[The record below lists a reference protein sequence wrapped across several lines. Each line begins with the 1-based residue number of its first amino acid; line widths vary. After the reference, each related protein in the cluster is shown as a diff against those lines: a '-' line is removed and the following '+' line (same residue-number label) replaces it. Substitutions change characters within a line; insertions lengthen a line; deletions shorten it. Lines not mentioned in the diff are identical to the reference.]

1 MRRSVREAL
10 VGFTLLGAVIGGF
23 SLWFWLRGVSLSRNN
38 WTLKVRFADA
48 AGLADRSAVMFRGVQ
63 VGNVRRISPTSSAVV
78 AELEITDPSLQLA
91 RPVVA
96 QVQSGSLLGGDAQ
109 VALISTGPPL
119 PASAPRPGD
128 KACSNILMV
137 CNGSSLE
144 GATSASLSN
153 VTELMQSLLIE
164 AEKQNLVPQIASTT
178 KSFDATSLEAT
189 RFLKDAQK
197 TAAQLDV
204 LIRQLNVVAGKAE
217 PMLASL
223 TTASADAAAASRHVR
238 NLTAALDNPRT
249 LAELK
254 TTVSN
259 AERLTARIDAVG
271 GDVSKLTSDPRFM
284 DGVRSL
290 AIGLGQL
297 FDELYPAQT
306 GLAKDKAA
314 KDKVNKD
321 STVKPGGG
329 TTGGGRQGAAAGTP
343 LPAEPPRRLDP

>member
-1 MRRSVREAL
+1 M
-10 VGFTLLGAVIGGF
+10 GFTLLGAVIGGF

-128 KACSNILMV
+128 KSCSNTLMV

-197 TAAQLDV
+197 TSAQLDV
-204 LIRQLNVVAGKAE
+204 LIRQLNVVTGKAD
-217 PMLASL
+217 PILASL

-306 GLAKDKAA
+306 GLAKDKAT
-314 KDKVNKD
+314 KDKANKD
-321 STVKPGGG
+321 STVKSGGG
-329 TTGGGRQGAAAGTP
+329 TGGGGRHGAAAGAP
-343 LPAEPPRRLDP
+343 LPAESPRRLDP

>member
-1 MRRSVREAL
+1 M
-10 VGFTLLGAVIGGF
+10 GFTLLGAVIGGF

-63 VGNVRRISPTSSAVV
+63 VGNVRRISPTSSA
-78 AELEITDPSLQLA
+78 
-91 RPVVA
+91 VVA

>member
-1 MRRSVREAL
+1 
-10 VGFTLLGAVIGGF
+10 
-23 SLWFWLRGVSLSRNN
+23 
-38 WTLKVRFADA
+38 
-48 AGLADRSAVMFRGVQ
+48 
-63 VGNVRRISPTSSAVV
+63 
-78 AELEITDPSLQLA
+78 
-91 RPVVA
+91 
-96 QVQSGSLLGGDAQ
+96 
-109 VALISTGPPL
+109 
-119 PASAPRPGD
+119 
-128 KACSNILMV
+128 MV

-144 GATSASLSN
+144 GVSSASLSS
-153 VTELMQSLLIE
+153 VTELMQSLLLE
-164 AEKQNLVPQIASTT
+164 AEKQNLVPEIASTT
-178 KSFDATSLEAT
+178 KSFDATSREAT

-197 TAAQLDV
+197 TAVQLDV
-204 LIRQLNVVAGKAE
+204 LIRQLNVVAGKAD

-254 TTVSN
+254 ATVSN

-271 GDVSKLTSDPRFM
+271 GDVSKLTGDPRFM

-314 KDKVNKD
+314 KDKAHNDKD
-321 STVKPGGG
+321 STVKPGSA
-329 TTGGGRQGAAAGTP
+329 TTGGDRQGAAAGTRP
-343 LPAEPPRRLDP
+343 AAEPPRRLDP

>member
-1 MRRSVREAL
+1 M
-10 VGFTLLGAVIGGF
+10 GFTLLGAVIGGF

-91 RPVVA
+91 RPVMA

-128 KACSNILMV
+128 KACNNTRMV

-144 GATSASLSN
+144 GATAASLSN

-164 AEKQNLVPQIASTT
+164 AQKQNLVPQIASTT
-178 KSFDATSLEAT
+178 KSFDATSLEAA

-204 LIRQLNVVAGKAE
+204 LIRQLNVVAGKAD

-254 TTVSN
+254 ATVSN

-314 KDKVNKD
+314 KDKASKD
-321 STVKPGGG
+321 STLKPGGG
-329 TTGGGRQGAAAGTP
+329 TTGGGRQGAAAATP
-343 LPAEPPRRLDP
+343 LPAEPARRLDP